1 LFFGHRANFATAS
14 FRILLFEYSSMAM
27 QGAAVITPVPATAA
41 GVAAEAGAAS
51 SGIAAAAAGT
61 DRAGR
66 DTAGDLL
73 AAASAQFV
81 ALGGGADKVKSLV
94 AQSHDLT
101 LVKKKISKD
110 LKNARK
116 RQSRLKAKARELS
129 VNDLMDVLVLRAQK
143 DGARAPNAAQA
154 AAAPAEADADGDLVA
169 GVFE

>member
-1 LFFGHRANFATAS
+1 
-14 FRILLFEYSSMAM
+14 MAM
-27 QGAAVITPVPATAA
+27 QGPAVIIPVPATAA

-51 SGIAAAAAGT
+51 SGIVAAAAGT

-110 LKNARK
+110 FKK
-116 RQSRLKAKARELS
+116 R
-129 VNDLMDVLVLRAQK
+129 
-143 DGARAPNAAQA
+143 
-154 AAAPAEADADGDLVA
+154 AEAPEPLEVQSP
-169 GVFE
+169 

>member
-27 QGAAVITPVPATAA
+27 QGAAVIIPVPATAA

-110 LKNARK
+110 
-116 RQSRLKAKARELS
+116 
-129 VNDLMDVLVLRAQK
+129 
-143 DGARAPNAAQA
+143 
-154 AAAPAEADADGDLVA
+154 
-169 GVFE
+169 

>member
-1 LFFGHRANFATAS
+1 MAT
-14 FRILLFEYSSMAM
+14 
-27 QGAAVITPVPATAA
+27 QGTGVNVDVPATATW
-41 GVAAEAGAAS
+41 VQAEASSAS
-51 SGIAAAAAGT
+51 SGIADAAAGT
-61 DRAGR
+61 ARAGG
-66 DTAGDLL
+66 DTAVDLF

-116 RQSRLKAKARELS
+116 RQSRLKSKARELS

-154 AAAPAEADADGDLVA
+154 AAAPAEAAADGDVVA